1 MDSDQEAEVLSED
14 PLVAEEE
21 EEKEEE
27 DAKIFNAWMQR
38 YSREREKQP
47 EEEVKEQAEERRADC
62 LHWRRRSSLPCSTT
76 LSTMQ
81 LAALQSCSQEA
92 PVTAKT
98 LLRRSSS
105 RRLLPS
111 QEDLVST
118 APVAERRPS
127 LIPTIPEGFMPDRK
141 SQFRRRNTRSLS
153 DTDSMCQI
161 CHNDLS
167 GGSGGLTEL
176 PCTHTFHRECIEERL
191 WKKQSCPTCNVRVLA
206 PQQADDWSSTKVL
219 VP

>member
-38 YSREREKQP
+38 YSREREKEQ
-47 EEEVKEQAEERRADC
+47 EEEVKEERRAES
-62 LHWRRRSSLPCSTT
+62 LQTRRRSSLPCSTT

-81 LAALQSCSQEA
+81 LAGLHSCTQA
-92 PVTAKT
+92 PETAKT

-111 QEDLVST
+111 QQDVVST

-127 LIPTIPEGFMPDRK
+127 LIPAIPEGFMPDRK
-141 SQFRRRNTRSLS
+141 TQFRRRNARSLS

-161 CHNDLS
+161 CHNDLN
-167 GGSGGLTEL
+167 GGPGGLTEL
-176 PCTHTFHRECIEERL
+176 QCTHTFHRECIQEWL
-191 WKKQSCPTCNVRVLA
+191 WKKQSCPTCHVRVFT
-206 PQQADDWSSTKVL
+206 PQPADNWSSTKVL